1 MASYLVVKTGLSGIK
16 LTDLYNTKVGDI
28 ALRGMHRLAGNSR
41 AVIIDICKQRGAR
54 GTMSVIGYETKAEVD
69 ELVKE
74 YNKSILG
81 LQQFNW
87 QPVARVDADIDVLIE
102 HMIELRKA
110 AWAMLIEHGEVI
122 ATKTNRQGEMQQWQI
137 PNFDRAKFQTSS
149 HYRAWVKREQKDIMN
164 VVRKASHKAL
174 DQHVVMIKAENGA

>member
-16 LTDLYNTKVGDI
+16 LTDLYDTKVGDI
-28 ALRGMHRLAGNSR
+28 ALRGMHRLIGNSR

-81 LQQFNW
+81 LQRLNW

-102 HMIELRKA
+102 DMIGLRKA
-110 AWAMLIEHGEVI
+110 AWAKLIEDGEII
-122 ATKTNRQGEMQQWQI
+122 ATKTNSQGEMQQWQI
-137 PNFDRAKFQTSS
+137 PNFDEAKFQTSS
-149 HYRAWVKREQKDIMN
+149 HYRAMVKRDQKDIMKF
-164 VVRKASHKAL
+164 VRQASHMAL
-174 DQHVVMIKAENGA
+174 DQHVVMIEAEKDA